1 MTARR
6 TDSELEE
13 SMALQMRAV
22 GLPEP
27 VREYRFHPP
36 RQWRFDFCWPDRML
50 ALEVEGATWTKG
62 RHTRGGGFAADC
74 IKYNTAA
81 LDGWRVLR
89 VTGEMV
95 ESGEALG
102 LVERAVGAVAY
113 EVERV

>member
-1 MTARR
+1 MTAKR

-36 RQWRFDFCWPDRML
+36 RRWRFDFAWPDRML
-50 ALEVEGATWTKG
+50 ALEVEGATWARG
-62 RHTRGGGFAADC
+62 RHTRGSGFALDC
-74 IKYNTAA
+74 SKYNQAV

-95 ESGEALG
+95 GSGEALG